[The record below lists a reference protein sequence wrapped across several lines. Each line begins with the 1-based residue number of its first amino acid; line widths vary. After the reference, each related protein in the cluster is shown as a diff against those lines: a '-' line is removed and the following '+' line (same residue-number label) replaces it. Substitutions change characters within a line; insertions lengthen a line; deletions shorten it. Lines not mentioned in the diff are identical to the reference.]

1 MNYETINRTTGAHLA
16 NRSAHA
22 DSKVEEAVTKAHS
35 PSVVRELGS
44 LERWFYL
51 MNQNRSNHH
60 SITAEVS
67 GSTTPAMWREAL
79 NQLQLRHPLLNVFI
93 AEREHSQ
100 ISFMRD
106 DTQSIPLTVL
116 ERSAPQQWQ
125 GIATQDLS
133 DPFDASKA
141 PLIRATLLHGNDRC
155 EIMLSVHHSIADGMS
170 VAFLLRDLVSA
181 VAGKALE
188 THLVPA
194 SQGDLFADPETMP
207 APSSGSAATPRPVS
221 FQFVESFHRQVDAIQ
236 FTQQETQALIEAA
249 RRQDTTVHAGIAAA
263 AVLAGRALSPVWRQD
278 PVRVFSPINLR
289 NMLGLQDDCV
299 VALSAGITAMD
310 PLPDDDLWA
319 LARTIKQ
326 ELTPQQSPQ
335 GIAYGLGFFD
345 MATANGAD
353 SAAVSSISA
362 ASIGFE
368 LMVSNLGRVPFQADF
383 GDLTIEALWGPVIN
397 QGYEGEQTISA
408 ATVNGSLCLVHT
420 SASPIASLLA
430 ASIKLLRDGCG
441 SLPQGGE

>member
-1 MNYETINRTTGAHLA
+1 MNYETINRTTGAHPA

-22 DSKVEEAVTKAHS
+22 DSKVEEAVDRAQS

-51 MNQNRSNHH
+51 MNQNRSNHY

-93 AEREHSQ
+93 AERERSQ

-106 DTQSIPLTVL
+106 DIQSIPLTVF
-116 ERSAPQQWQ
+116 ERSTPQQWQ
-125 GIATQDLS
+125 GIAAQDLS
-133 DPFDASKA
+133 EPFDASKA

-221 FQFVESFHRQVDAIQ
+221 FQVVESFYPQVDAVQ

-249 RRQDTTVHAGIAAA
+249 RRQDTTLHAGIAAA

-420 SASPIASLLA
+420 SASPIESLLA